1 MMKSD
6 IRTRLFAALAVSML
20 PIGVLAYLHFGQAST
35 IEIVIVIGIA
45 VTCFA
50 AAVWTVRAALVHTAE
65 LESKLEG
72 IHTTRQVIEYKPDGT
87 ILWANASFL
96 KLLGYSL
103 NEIVGRH
110 HRIFVDEAYGQSAEY
125 REFWARLGRGE
136 FIEQRYKRK
145 AAGGR
150 DIWVLTNYTPVR
162 DSAGKLSKVVNW
174 MTDLTAAHMEQAVV
188 VDTLAAGLHKLAEG
202 DLSVRI
208 DNALQGEYDLLRQ
221 NFNSA
226 VTRLQEALQAVLQ
239 SAGAINSGAG
249 EISQAADDL
258 SRRTEQQAAGL
269 EQTAAALEEITATVK
284 ATATNAREATR
295 TTVVAK
301 GAAEEGG
308 KVVETAIQAMDAI
321 AQSSKQINDIIGVID
336 EIAFQ
341 TNLLALNAGV
351 EAARAGEAGRGFAVV
366 ASEVRA
372 LAQRSGEAA
381 KQIRSLIL
389 TAGEQVEAGVKYV
402 GNSGAS
408 LRNIVENVALINSLV
423 KEMSLATEQ
432 QSTGIEEVNNAVA
445 QMDQVTQQNAA
456 MVEQSTAASRTLAS
470 ETQKLSEIVGFFKVG
485 ETHNTPPRP
494 VQRPAAKPI
503 APMRKPALKPVRAA
517 TAAKALAQ
525 NSAPDED
532 WTEF

>member
-1 MMKSD
+1 MKSD
-6 IRTRLFAALAVSML
+6 IRARLFAALAALLL
-20 PIGVLAYLHFGQAST
+20 PTVVLAFFTFGQAST
-35 IEIVIVIGIA
+35 TTSVVVVCLVVA
-45 VTCFA
+45 CSA
-50 AAVWTVRAALVHTAE
+50 AAAWAVLAAYAHTAE
-65 LESKLEG
+65 LESKLDG
-72 IHTTRQVIEYKPDGT
+72 IHATRQVIEYKPDGT
-87 ILWANASFL
+87 ILWANPSFL

-103 NEIVGRH
+103 QEIVGRH

-136 FIEQRYKRK
+136 FIEERYKRK

-162 DSAGKLSKVVNW
+162 DPAGKLCKVINW

-188 VDTLAAGLHKLAEG
+188 VDALADGLHKLAEG
-202 DLSVRI
+202 DLSARI
-208 DNALQGEYDLLRQ
+208 DTTLQGEYDLLRQ

-226 VTRLQEALQAVLQ
+226 VTRLQESLQAVLH

-295 TTVVAK
+295 TTIVAK

-389 TAGEQVEAGVKYV
+389 TSREQVESGVKYV
-402 GNSGAS
+402 GNCGAA
-408 LRNIVENVALINSLV
+408 LKNIVENVALINSLV
-423 KEMSLATEQ
+423 KEMAQATEQ
-432 QSTGIEEVNNAVA
+432 QSTGIEEVSNAVS

-456 MVEQSTAASRTLAS
+456 MVEESTAASRKLAG
-470 ETQKLSEIVGFFKVG
+470 ETQTLSGIIGFFNVG
-485 ETHNTPPRP
+485 KSALPRP
-494 VQRPAAKPI
+494 VQKPVAKPVV
-503 APMRKPALKPVRAA
+503 PMRKPPLKPIRAA
-517 TAAKALAQ
+517 AAALAAAQ
-525 NSAPDED
+525 PEPDDD

>member
-6 IRTRLFAALAVSML
+6 IRTRLIAALAALML
-20 PIGVLAYLHFGQAST
+20 PAVVLAFFYFGQAST
-35 IEIVIVIGIA
+35 TEIA
-45 VTCFA
+45 VVVGISVVCLA
-50 AAVWTVRAALVHTAE
+50 AAVWAAHAAFAHTAE
-65 LESKLEG
+65 LESKLDG
-72 IHTTRQVIEYKPDGT
+72 IHATRQVIEYKPDGT
-87 ILWANASFL
+87 ILWANAPFL

-103 NEIVGRH
+103 EDIVGRH
-110 HRIFVDEAYGQSAEY
+110 HRIFVDQAYGQSAEY

-136 FIEQRYKRK
+136 FIEQRYKRQ

-162 DSAGKLSKVVNW
+162 DSAGKLFKVVNW
-174 MTDLTAAHMEQAVV
+174 MTDLTSAHMEQAVV

-202 DLSVRI
+202 DLSSRI
-208 DNALQGEYDLLRQ
+208 DTTLQGEYDLLRQ

-226 VTRLQEALQAVLQ
+226 VTRLQEAMQAVLQ

-284 ATATNAREATR
+284 TTATNAREATR

-351 EAARAGEAGRGFAVV
+351 EAARAGDAGKGFAVV

-381 KQIRSLIL
+381 KQIRALIL
-389 TAGEQVEAGVKYV
+389 TSREQVESGVRYV
-402 GNSGAS
+402 GNSGAA
-408 LRNIVENVALINSLV
+408 LKNIVENVALINSLV
-423 KEMSLATEQ
+423 KEMAQAAEQ

-456 MVEQSTAASRTLAS
+456 MVEQSTAASRNLAT
-470 ETQKLSEIVGFFKVG
+470 ETQKLSGIVGFFKVG
-485 ETHNTPPRP
+485 GTALSMRSHSEKRNEASPSL
-494 VQRPAAKPI
+494 
-503 APMRKPALKPVRAA
+503 RKPAPKPLKAA
-517 TAAKALAQ
+517 RGGKALAV
-525 NSAPDED
+525 APEADGD